1 MPVVMQ
7 HASAANGTVPN
18 LTFWGLV
25 ASPFQLKMQ
34 ALADAA
40 GLRWQ
45 RWPEQAG
52 TLQAVATY
60 RRLAKARRQKA
71 VERFPQRIPGLDEYP
86 AVPYYSFDAR
96 QFYYDSTGLALHL
109 DTLQIALEPLVPL
122 DAPLR
127 FICRLIDE
135 AFDEFGLYMAHHNR
149 WVTSAATN
157 TMGELSVQELRK
169 LVPPLLRGRSA
180 RKLAERQVR
189 RCPYLFSVAPVGYDN
204 GMRASLRPPS
214 RAGFP
219 ATHELLDT
227 AWRFYLAAMETA
239 LSRRPFLLG
248 DRFTLADA
256 SAYGQLA
263 MNLVDGRAAELLEEL
278 APVTHHWLRMIGDGA
293 HRDSTGELGLVDELR
308 PLLDCIAD
316 TFIPLMRDNEAAYR
330 EATERGQ
337 RRFNEAAFD
346 RGEALYDGTLLGRPY
361 RAVVKTF
368 QVAVWRALCAQW
380 RSMDRFE
387 RNEIET
393 RFPQFQDSLFDA

>member
-7 HASAANGTVPN
+7 HASAAKRTVPN

-60 RRLAKARRQKA
+60 RRLAKSRRQKT

-86 AVPYYSFDAR
+86 AVPYYSFDSR

-157 TMGELSVQELRK
+157 TMGELSVQELRHEHV
-169 LVPPLLRGRSA
+169 LNPALGLRAIRWSLSEPGMFRQQLRAMANSQVPNRERPWNDPSERQARSSTSCASSSA
-180 RKLAERQVR
+180 R
-189 RCPYLFSVAPVGYDN
+189 SG
-204 GMRASLRPPS
+204 S
-214 RAGFP
+214 R
-219 ATHELLDT
+219 T
-227 AWRFYLAAMETA
+227 
-239 LSRRPFLLG
+239 
-248 DRFTLADA
+248 
-256 SAYGQLA
+256 
-263 MNLVDGRAAELLEEL
+263 
-278 APVTHHWLRMIGDGA
+278 
-293 HRDSTGELGLVDELR
+293 
-308 PLLDCIAD
+308 
-316 TFIPLMRDNEAAYR
+316 
-330 EATERGQ
+330 
-337 RRFNEAAFD
+337 
-346 RGEALYDGTLLGRPY
+346 
-361 RAVVKTF
+361 
-368 QVAVWRALCAQW
+368 
-380 RSMDRFE
+380 
-387 RNEIET
+387 
-393 RFPQFQDSLFDA
+393 